1 MHRRLLFAVP
11 AAALALGLVAGCST
25 QTDPP
30 SGTPVDY
37 GAQSAMPT
45 ANPSADAADLQFLAD
60 DLPLLPAGVDRAERS
75 VDVVRATYEFAAR
88 HPEVLEYVPCFCG
101 CERGGHKGN
110 HDCFVAGRDSSGRV
124 TQWDAHALHCQICL
138 DVARDAMQMH
148 RTGASVAAIRAAID
162 QKYAGPGVP
171 QTPTPAPPHGGS
183 KPN

>member
-1 MHRRLLFAVP
+1 MRLRISFAVP
-11 AAALALGLVAGCST
+11 AAALAVGLMAGCST

-30 SGTPVDY
+30 AGMPVDY
-37 GAQSAMPT
+37 AAQSAMPT
-45 ANPSADAADLQFLAD
+45 AAATADTASLQFLAD
-60 DLPLLPAGVDRAERS
+60 DLPLLPAGVDRAERPA
-75 VDVVRATYEFAAR
+75 DVVRATYEFAAR

-138 DVARDAMQMH
+138 DVATDAMQMH

-183 KPN
+183 APN